1 MLTPGGIM
9 LKSLRLE
16 NTSFIGLVQ
25 MFKTAVKNFL
35 EKTLSVIK
43 NISTET
49 IGWTAVCLLHAASLP
64 SLFAIH
70 QGISDQM
77 LPIEMILLIWAALVL
92 IFMKSV
98 IQRDILNIV
107 TIGLGFAGQ
116 ATIMA
121 LIFFK

>member
-1 MLTPGGIM
+1 
-9 LKSLRLE
+9 
-16 NTSFIGLVQ
+16 